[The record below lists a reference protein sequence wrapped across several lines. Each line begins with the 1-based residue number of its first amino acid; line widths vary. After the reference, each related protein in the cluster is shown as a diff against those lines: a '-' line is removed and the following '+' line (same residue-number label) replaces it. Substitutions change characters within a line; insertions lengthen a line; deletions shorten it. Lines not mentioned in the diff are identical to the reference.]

1 MTQFTIRE
9 AAPDAS
15 SFTAVLAGS
24 CHHGGHGVLVAT
36 GTRHSPLSGPRRRR
50 RIPGGGL
57 GVTQPHSL
65 CCPAQWQEL
74 EGRMMGRR
82 VSVRVSPVARA
93 SEKLTTLSLE
103 LTRATDDAAV
113 SEVAFAEDGSQED
126 VINATSYLALDSG
139 RRPSTRLLDPGG
151 RRVWTAGPS
160 SGGLLP
166 LSPGQTQT
174 THLLFGPVD
183 LDQVT
188 ALLPQCGFVTLAVV
202 DRQAAVRAGMDEAA
216 IASVEADVAQK
227 GDPGTPSPRCRRR
240 PHPHAER
247 RHRHAHLGQGG
258 HSDTGQR
265 CHLRSGLRGPD
276 ARGRG
281 PVPDRRRP
289 DQPLPRRRIP
299 GDRGPH
305 R

>member
-103 LTRATDDAAV
+103 PTRATDDAAV
-113 SEVAFAEDGSQED
+113 SEVAFTEDWPQED

-139 RRPSTRLLDPGG
+139 RRSSTRLLDPGG
-151 RRVWTAGPS
+151 LCPSRAARRQGRLWPGPS
-160 SGGLLP
+160 GGDSCERQGQAERHPHPRHRTGGVLL
-166 LSPGQTQT
+166 GEVAIT
-174 THLLFGPVD
+174 TGAGGHRREHDPERLVQRPRD
-183 LDQVT
+183 
-188 ALLPQCGFVTLAVV
+188 
-202 DRQAAVRAGMDEAA
+202 RAG
-216 IASVEADVAQK
+216 QH
-227 GDPGTPSPRCRRR
+227 TRRRRR
-240 PHPHAER
+240 PR
-247 RHRHAHLGQGG
+247 
-258 HSDTGQR
+258 
-265 CHLRSGLRGPD
+265 
-276 ARGRG
+276 
-281 PVPDRRRP
+281 
-289 DQPLPRRRIP
+289 
-299 GDRGPH
+299 GDRVQ
-305 R
+305 